1 MAIASVKAT
10 LNGQQ
15 YTLTYNSSTGLYE
28 ATIPAP
34 NYSSWPQL
42 DHKYGIVLTATD
54 NAGNSTVVDRNNA
67 QFGSELAIRVK
78 ETVAPTIT
86 PTSPSAGAYLLVNTP
101 ALEFNVSDNDSGI
114 DWATLKAFVDGTQFS
129 GTISHT
135 AISGGF
141 RCVATLTSALVDG
154 SHALMYQVSDNDGN
168 AATKELTFY
177 VDTVP
182 PSLNVTSPGEDLIT
196 NVASLH
202 VIGNASDVSSPPV
215 TVTITVNDVNQGAV
229 TLDANGDFDKVVTL
243 NAATNTVKIVVSDKA
258 GRTTT
263 ITRTVTLDQ
272 TPPVFIRV
280 DVDPN
285 MLDAGQTFVVR
296 AQVEDT

>member
-10 LNGQQ
+10 FNGQQ

-54 NAGNSTVVDRNNA
+54 NAGNSTVIDRNNA

-86 PTSPSAGAYLLVNTP
+86 PTSPSAGANVLVNNP
-101 ALEFNVSDNDSGI
+101 PLEFNVSDNDSGI
-114 DWATLKAFVDGTQFS
+114 DWNTLKAYVDGTQLT
-129 GTISHT
+129 GAITHT
-135 AISGGF
+135 AISGGYK
-141 RCVATLTSALVDG
+141 CTATLASTLTDG
-154 SHALMYQVSDNDGN
+154 DHTIKYTVSDNDGN
-168 AATKELTFY
+168 AATQQFSIH

-182 PSLNVTSPGEDLIT
+182 PSLNVTSPSDGLIT
-196 NVASLH
+196 NQASLH
-202 VIGNASDVSSPPV
+202 VIGNASDISSPPV
-215 TVTITVNDVNQGAV
+215 TVAITVNDVSQGAV
-229 TLDANGDFDKVVTL
+229 TLAANGDFDKVVTL
-243 NAATNTVKIVVSDKA
+243 NAANNTVKIVATDAS

-263 ITRTVTLDQ
+263 ITRSIVLDQ
-272 TPPVFIRV
+272 TPPEFISV
-280 DVDPN
+280 VVDPN

-296 AQVEDT
+296 ANVIDN